1 MDLFDPRTWVEGFPQ
16 LGIFVAAVVAL
27 HGVVFVYWVCKC
39 MSESAAKP
47 KARFHVKGGE

>member
-1 MDLFDPRTWVEGFPQ
+1 MGLLAPTTWIDGFPE
-16 LGIFVAAVVAL
+16 LGIFVAAIVGVHAAVV
-27 HGVVFVYWVCKC
+27 VYWLIKC